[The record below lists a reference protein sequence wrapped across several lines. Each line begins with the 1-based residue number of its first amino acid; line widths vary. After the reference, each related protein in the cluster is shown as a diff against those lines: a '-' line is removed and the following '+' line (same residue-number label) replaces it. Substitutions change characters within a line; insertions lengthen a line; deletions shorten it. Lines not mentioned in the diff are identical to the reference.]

1 MPASAF
7 TRRRLTVLLS
17 GAAAMSPHISRAQ
30 ETSRPLRIIVPWPA
44 GGGVDTFARVIQAP
58 LGRQLGQTIL
68 IDNIGGGSGRV
79 GTQAAARAQ
88 PDGYTVLLANDTF
101 AATEALPLPGT
112 VSVRAS
118 FAPVTLAAAAPQG
131 VFTHPHS
138 GLKTLA
144 DYVARAKEK
153 PGALNVGIPG
163 IASSQ
168 HLTSELLLRAAG
180 NATVAHI
187 PYRGVAPSITAAL
200 SGEVKLLYVGL
211 GGAVPHI
218 KAGKL
223 VPLAVTMV
231 AAAGAK
237 TAQGTP
243 ASLAVGCQDPS
254 ELENCGM
261 ADPAMVSAT
270 STRLLEDL
278 MRYIRFSAEDAELMK
293 AMGPILRDSFLRI
306 VESFYDAIDRT
317 PGASAVF
324 TASNRSPTRSSG

>member
-118 FAPVTLAAAAPQG
+118 FAPVTLGVQG
-131 VFTHPHS
+131 LDGTVQVLK
-138 GLKTLA
+138 GLNEGDTVVL
-144 DYVARAKEK
+144 YSQ
-153 PGALNVGIPG
+153 GALKPDARISVVEQLVP
-163 IASSQ
+163 A
-168 HLTSELLLRAAG
+168 
-180 NATVAHI
+180 
-187 PYRGVAPSITAAL
+187 
-200 SGEVKLLYVGL
+200 
-211 GGAVPHI
+211 GGA
-218 KAGKL
+218 K
-223 VPLAVTMV
+223 
-231 AAAGAK
+231 
-237 TAQGTP
+237 
-243 ASLAVGCQDPS
+243 
-254 ELENCGM
+254 
-261 ADPAMVSAT
+261 
-270 STRLLEDL
+270 
-278 MRYIRFSAEDAELMK
+278 
-293 AMGPILRDSFLRI
+293 
-306 VESFYDAIDRT
+306 
-317 PGASAVF
+317 
-324 TASNRSPTRSSG
+324 